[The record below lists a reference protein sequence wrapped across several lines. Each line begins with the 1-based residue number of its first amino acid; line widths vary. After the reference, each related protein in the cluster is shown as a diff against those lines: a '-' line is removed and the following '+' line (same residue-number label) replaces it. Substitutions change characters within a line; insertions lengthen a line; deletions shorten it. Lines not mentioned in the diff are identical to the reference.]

1 MTSKIILFAAA
12 GGIVLATGASALPL
26 NPLRGDNSVGQAHVV
41 CDEYGRCWEVSDDPG
56 RIIIIITIGITTITI
71 GIIIIIIGIT
81 TIIRMTMTKIINR
94 KPISAHGSLI
104 ILKSHREFWRCL
116 CRLESLMSPLSAWKS
131 ARIFG
136 GTKERF
142 T

>member
-56 RIIIIITIGITTITI
+56 EAIL
-71 GIIIIIIGIT
+71 
-81 TIIRMTMTKIINR
+81 
-94 KPISAHGSLI
+94 HGL
-104 ILKSHREFWRCL
+104 
-116 CRLESLMSPLSAWKS
+116 
-131 ARIFG
+131 FG
-136 GTKERF
+136 GSDHHHHDWDHDEHHHHHHHHWDHDHHSDDDE
-142 T
+142 